1 MKWGIRFREF
11 GTGFFYFMHIKQ
23 TKDEK
28 TFTVGLCAFAFVACS
43 DDEYNYFELP
53 ASYTVDFEDARLGDD
68 GYIWGKSQAVTLD
81 EDLRKPSFSV
91 PVRNISL
98 RRFIP
103 RVLLRSGRFIPI
115 IWGFTG
121 RLTIRGTAS

>member
-1 MKWGIRFREF
+1 MKKLLLLAFA
-11 GTGFFYFMHIKQ
+11 
-23 TKDEK
+23 
-28 TFTVGLCAFAFVACS
+28 AFAFVACS

-68 GYIWGKSQAVTLD
+68 GYIWGKSQAVTL
-81 EDLRKPSFSV
+81 ETKTLRKPSFSV